1 MLDAGGYPFSTDRS
15 GAETWEYKAHF
26 FVLEDLPYFAEYD
39 ERKRDGDMSKTK
51 IAVYN
56 YRDFDEAAYFEK
68 FAEPYGAEIVICH
81 EAPNPE
87 NARLAEGCDG
97 VSVITTAITEDI
109 IKVWKEMG
117 VRHISTRTIGYDHVD
132 LDAAKKYGITVSNVA
147 YSTGSVADYAV
158 MLILMALRKMKMI
171 MKRADGLDYSLKG
184 SIGRQIGDLTV
195 GVIGTGKIG
204 EHVIRNLSGFGCRI
218 LANDPYEKE
227 SVKQYAEYVDRET
240 LFAQCDVI
248 TFHVPAVEGTHHIV
262 CKETLEKMKDGVVLV
277 NTFRG
282 SVINTMDLIDALECG
297 KVGAAALDVV
307 ENELGIFYGD
317 YKYTVIGHREMSILK
332 DMPNVLMLPH
342 MAFYTENAVS
352 DMVEHSI
359 ASIVAEAKGEASKFR
374 VRVE

>member
-1 MLDAGGYPFSTDRS
+1 MS
-15 GAETWEYKAHF
+15 
-26 FVLEDLPYFAEYD
+26 DL
-39 ERKRDGDMSKTK
+39 K

-68 FAEPYGAEIVICH
+68 FSAKYGVEIVICR
-81 EAPNPE
+81 ETPNPE
-87 NARLAEGCDG
+87 NARLAEGCVG

-117 VRHISTRTIGYDHVD
+117 VQHISTRTIGYDHVD
-132 LDAAKKYGITVSNVA
+132 VKAAARYGITVSNVA

-171 MKRADGLDYSLKG
+171 MKRADGLDYSLQG
-184 SIGRQIGDLTV
+184 SIGRQLGDLTV

-204 EHVIRNLSGFGCRI
+204 AHVIRNLSGFGCRI
-218 LANDPYEKE
+218 LANDPYEKD
-227 SVKQYAEYVDRET
+227 SVKQYAAYVDRDT
-240 LFAQCDVI
+240 LFAESDVI
-248 TFHVPAVEGTHHIV
+248 TFHVPAVEGTYHIV
-262 CKETLEKMKDGVVLV
+262 TKETIAKMKDGVVLV
-277 NTFRG
+277 NTARG
-282 SVINTMDLIDALECG
+282 SVINTPDLIDALECG

-317 YKYTVIGHREMSILK
+317 YKYKVIGHREMSILK

-359 ASIVAEAKGEASKFR
+359 QSILAEARGEASPMR
-374 VRVE
+374 VKA